1 MDDYHITKD
10 GKDWKLTREGA
21 NRAAI
26 VAPTKE
32 QIIQETR
39 KFAQNK
45 DISVKIHKE
54 NGRFQEERTYP
65 RSKDPHESP
74 G

>member
-1 MDDYHITKD
+1 MKNYHITKD
-10 GKDWKLTREGA
+10 GNDWKLKREGA
-21 NRAAI
+21 DRSTI

-32 QIIQETR
+32 QLIQETR
-39 KFAQNK
+39 EFAQGK

-65 RSKDPHESP
+65 KSKDPHDTP